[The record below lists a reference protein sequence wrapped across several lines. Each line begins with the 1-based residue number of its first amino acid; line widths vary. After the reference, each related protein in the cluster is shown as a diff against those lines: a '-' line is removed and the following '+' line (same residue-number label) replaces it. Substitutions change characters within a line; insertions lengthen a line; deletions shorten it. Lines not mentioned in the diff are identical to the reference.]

1 MVSMQNPVH
10 TLADTLGAPAAY
22 MGQNAA
28 GQFLFASGAPIP
40 THLFNDLSEAVTR
53 FGRRIDTRAT
63 EFKHSAQFSDG
74 RKDAAAKKPFSPPDS
89 KRFGAQAVLEYGHGY
104 LAGLLDALPA
114 AVKSPVLTEAE
125 HNAMMKR
132 GRR

>member
-1 MVSMQNPVH
+1 MSDPFAHLPYRPCVGVMLVNPDG
-10 TLADTLGAPAAY
+10 LA
-22 MGQNAA
+22 
-28 GQFLFASGAPIP
+28 F
-40 THLFNDLSEAVTR
+40 V
-53 FGRRIDTRAT
+53 GRRIDTRAT
-63 EFKHSAQFSDG
+63 DFKHSAQFSDG

-89 KRFGAQAVLEYGHGY
+89 KRLGAQAVLEYGHGY

-125 HNAMMKR
+125 HNAMMKG